1 MDWNEGYVAG
11 IDYPTGFFREQSP
24 AHLSFACV
32 LNGVEPV
39 SLERLFTYIE
49 LGAGQGLTANVLA
62 AANPQGRFYAVD
74 FSPSHVVAARQL
86 TEAAELDNLTLLE
99 NSFAELAAGK
109 VALPPMDFIT
119 MYGVYSWVDVCNR
132 QHIVDFIGRYL
143 KPGGI
148 VYLNYNAMPGWSPSL
163 PLQRLIL
170 ERTQTDHYASPNQL
184 EQARQLVNDLVRS
197 GAAYF
202 DGNPNL
208 QYRLDS
214 LQHDKTGYLAH
225 EYMSDGW
232 SPLYHVDVAR
242 AMAAAKM
249 DYVGSGELSHA
260 FPHLYLKPEQQELL
274 ATIDD
279 PMFRETVKDYF
290 TNTSFREDIYVRGA
304 RHMTTARREQWLR
317 QTGLALTCPP
327 EAVTLDLQL
336 SIGKVQAEARFYQP
350 IIDALARRPHS
361 LAELAEIPALFSAS
375 LGDIAQMAALLT
387 ASGQASTY
395 FVCSADMPVASAQRM
410 NASLAEAS
418 RFKDHY
424 QVLVSPLLG
433 NGVQSGL
440 VQRLLFRLLRLQ
452 TQTANIDIDLSAR
465 QLAEILD
472 AQGQPLSKDGRTLEA
487 EHEIQAEL
495 RFLCDA
501 IVHRRVPV
509 WRALSIL

>member
-1 MDWNEGYVAG
+1 MDWNQGYVAG

-39 SLERLFTYIE
+39 PLDRPFTYME

-86 TEAAELDNLTLLE
+86 TEAAQLDNLTLLE
-99 NSFAELAAGK
+99 TSFAELAAGK

-119 MYGVYSWVDVCNR
+119 MYGVYSWVDARNR

-170 ERTQTDHYASPNQL
+170 ERTQTDRYASHNQL
-184 EQARQLVNDLVRS
+184 ERGRQLVDGLVEA
-197 GAAYF
+197 GATYF

-208 QYRLDS
+208 QFRLDS
-214 LQHDKTGYLAH
+214 LRDDKAGYLAH

-232 SPLYHVDVAR
+232 SPLYHADVAR
-242 AMAAAKM
+242 ALAGAKM

-260 FPHLYLKPEQQELL
+260 FPELYLKPEQLELL

-279 PMFRETVKDYF
+279 PVFRETLKDYICN
-290 TNTSFREDIYVRGA
+290 TNFREDIYVRGA
-304 RHMTTARREQWLR
+304 RRMGTARREQWLR
-317 QTGLALTCPP
+317 QTGLALTSLPD
-327 EAVTLDLQL
+327 AVSLDLRL
-336 SIGKVQAEARFYQP
+336 PIGTLEADERCYRP
-350 IIDALARRPHS
+350 IVDALARRPHS
-361 LAELAEIPALFSAS
+361 LAELAEIPALFSVS
-375 LGDIAQMAALLT
+375 LGDIARMAALLT

-395 FVCSADMPVASAQRM
+395 FLCSAAMPDAPARRM
-410 NASLAEAS
+410 NAALADAA
-418 RFKDHY
+418 RHKDHY
-424 QVLVSPLLG
+424 QVLASPLLG
-433 NGVQSGL
+433 NGLQSGL
-440 VQRLLFRLLRLQ
+440 VQRLMFGCLRAEPETVDIEACAHHLRGILQ
-452 TQTANIDIDLSAR
+452 
-465 QLAEILD
+465 
-472 AQGQPLSKDGRTLEA
+472 AQGQRLSKDGRTLES
-487 EHEIQAEL
+487 EREVMEEL
-495 RFLCDA
+495 RFLSDA
-501 IVHRRVPV
+501 IVRRRAPV
-509 WRALSIL
+509 WRALNIL